1 MNIDTIVRVISLCA
15 LLMLMVIT
23 VQAEDA
29 AENFSEPQQCI
40 SLTQLD
46 RTDIIDDRN
55 ILFYM
60 RGNEIYLNQLPHR
73 C

>member
-29 AENFSEPQQCI
+29 AVHIF
-40 SLTQLD
+40 D
-46 RTDIIDDRN
+46 AA
-55 ILFYM
+55 
-60 RGNEIYLNQLPHR
+60 
-73 C
+73 